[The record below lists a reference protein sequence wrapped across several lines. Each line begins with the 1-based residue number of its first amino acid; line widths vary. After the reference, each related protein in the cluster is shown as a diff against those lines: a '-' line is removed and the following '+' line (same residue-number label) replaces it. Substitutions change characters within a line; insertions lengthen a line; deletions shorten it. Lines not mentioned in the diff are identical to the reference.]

1 MRVVFLGGATQ
12 ADVQIL
18 KNRRVTSLRSVGD
31 SLFHISAAPR
41 KASKARTKGTKLAP
55 VAKELKM
62 APLEALELE
71 ADRVL
76 LASGSDPRVWRLL
89 VSTTLL
95 WLFSVRWIV

>member
-41 KASKARTKGTKLAP
+41 KASKASTRTKGTKGSKLAP

-89 VSTTLL
+89 VSTM
-95 WLFSVRWIV
+95 